1 MLNVKYSDKNKKDL
15 NLMMTYLRTFCFLLL
30 CLQLNAQNLTGLL
43 NKVTEM
49 ADKPRL
55 SSFEISE
62 GLKEA
67 LAQGAEKGCAEL
79 SKHDGFFKH
88 ASRKIAM
95 PPEAQKIESTLR
107 SVGLNQL
114 ADAFILSLNRA
125 AEDACKTATPILLQ
139 AIKEMTVSDGIG
151 ILRGNESAA
160 TEYLRS
166 KTQVSLAQAFKPTI
180 QASLETVQATKYW
193 EQMNKAYQSI
203 PFSNKKTNPNLAD
216 YVTEKALQGIFDEI
230 AQHEK
235 EIRTNPVARTSAL
248 LKNLFDK
255 P

>member
-1 MLNVKYSDKNKKDL
+1 
-15 NLMMTYLRTFCFLLL
+15 MTYLRLFFFVL
-30 CLQLNAQNLTGLL
+30 CGLQLQAQNFSGILQKAGQLVEPKQL
-43 NKVTEM
+43 NS
-49 ADKPRL
+49 AD
-55 SSFEISE
+55 IST

-67 LAQGAEKGCAEL
+67 LTLGAEKGCAEL
-79 SKHDGFFKH
+79 SKHDGFFRN

-107 SVGLNQL
+107 NVGLNQL

-125 AEDACKTATPILLQ
+125 AEDACKTAAPILIQ
-139 AIKEMTVSDGIG
+139 AIKEMTVSDGLT
-151 ILRGNESAA
+151 ILRGNENAA

-180 QASLETVQATKYW
+180 QASLESVQATKYW
-193 EQMNKAYQSI
+193 EQLNKTYQSI

-216 YVTEKALQGIFDEI
+216 YVTEKALQVIFEEI
-230 AQHEK
+230 ALHEK

-248 LKNLFDK
+248 LKSLFNK